1 MGDFLW
7 AASRINL
14 ITKQEDAMAHE
25 WILIVEDEKI
35 TGMDI
40 RQMVREF
47 GYEPIGPVASGE
59 DAVTVALALRPH
71 VILMDILLKG
81 RMDGIQAAEAIRS
94 KYSCPVIYVTAH
106 SDQTTLDR
114 ARVMEPSGW
123 ILKPVDE
130 EELHKAIERAL
141 YEQRIDKQSRESIL
155 SCSDSTDRAEDRCAG
170 LG

>member
-1 MGDFLW
+1 
-7 AASRINL
+7 
-14 ITKQEDAMAHE
+14 MAHE
-25 WILIVEDEKI
+25 LILIVEDEKI

-40 RQMVREF
+40 RQTVQEF
-47 GYEPIGPVASGE
+47 GYEPIGPVGSAE
-59 DAVTVALALRPH
+59 DAVTVALALRPD

-81 RMDGIQAAEAIRS
+81 PMSGIQAAEAIRS

-114 ARVMEPSGW
+114 AKPTEPSGW

-130 EELHKAIERAL
+130 GELHTAIERAL
-141 YEQRIDKQSRESIL
+141 YERRIEKQSRESVP
-155 SCSDSTDRAEDRCAG
+155 SCSHTTGRAEDRRAA